1 MSKVI
6 HAGQA
11 GTIESNDILITV
23 MPSEAGTGISIELNS
38 PVIKQ
43 YGTQIRQVIVETLT
57 SLGIADANIH
67 ATDRGALNCTIRARL
82 RTAVLRAGTEGG
94 N

>member
-1 MSKVI
+1 MSRII
-6 HAGQA
+6 HPGQA

-23 MPSEAGTGISIELNS
+23 MPSDAGSGISIEINS

-43 YGTQIRQVIVETLT
+43 YGAQIRQVIVETLT
-57 SLGIADANIH
+57 SSEIEDANIH
-67 ATDRGALNCTIRARL
+67 VTDRGALNCTIRARL
-82 RTAVLRAGTEGG
+82 RTAILRAGTEGG